1 MCGIA
6 GILNLTGE
14 WLGPDAAVASR
25 MASTLK
31 HRGPD
36 DEGAMKEGPVA
47 FGFRRLSIIDL
58 ETGHQPISNDMGT
71 VWAMFN
77 GEIYNFGELRAE
89 LEREGYH
96 FRTKSDTEVILRAYE
111 CYSLDFI
118 NHLRGMFAIALWDA
132 KQERLV
138 LARDRVGKKPLF
150 YGINRKQL
158 AFASEIKALRVWPR
172 LDRTIDAVAL
182 NEYLG
187 VLYVPAPHSIFAG
200 ARKLPAG
207 HLLIADCRRGEYVIE
222 RYWRASPVP
231 DYTKSL
237 DYYAEGL
244 REVLGEAVHM
254 RLRSDVPL
262 GAFLS
267 GGVDSTIIVG
277 LMAKEVSPVQT
288 FSIGFRDKR
297 FDESAY
303 ARTAAREFGTQHY
316 EETVDSTDVSP
327 DELQSL
333 VWHMDEPFGDSSFIP
348 TYWVS
353 KIARKNVTVALSGD
367 GGDELFGGYTRYRL
381 FQILRRLNVLP
392 NVCKLAGRTLTAQLR
407 TLPAQLSP
415 GISERLRQAQK
426 AFELSALNEDQQIEA
441 LETYFDVQS
450 KSQIYSQAWS
460 AHLNEYHSNQNVIP
474 ANGFPKGVAR
484 DDEALVK
491 FMVRDLETSMID
503 DGLVKVDRSSMA
515 CSLEVRSPF
524 LDQRVIEF
532 AMKIPPQFKLKNGAQ
547 KIVLKKAFKDML
559 PSAIA
564 TRGKQGFEVPFA
576 HWFQRKSWRALLLD
590 MLCADRLRRQGVF
603 NPSKV
608 VKLRDEV
615 LLDPEA
621 RYSQV
626 SSYQLR
632 HRVWALLMFQMWYE
646 QFAA

>member
-1 MCGIA
+1 
-6 GILNLTGE
+6 
-14 WLGPDAAVASR
+14 
-25 MASTLK
+25 
-31 HRGPD
+31 
-36 DEGAMKEGPVA
+36 MKEGPVA

-77 GEIYNFGELRAE
+77 GEIYNFVELRAE
-89 LEREGYH
+89 LARQGYH

-111 CYSLDFI
+111 YYGLNFV

-150 YGINRKQL
+150 YGINRNQL
-158 AFASEIKALRVWPR
+158 AFASEIKALQVWPH

-182 NEYLG
+182 DEYLS

-231 DYTKSL
+231 DYTKSF

-244 REVLGEAVHM
+244 REVLGEAVRM

-303 ARTAAREFGTQHY
+303 ARTAAQEFATQHH
-316 EETVDSTDVSP
+316 EETVDSTNVSP
-327 DELQSL
+327 EELQSL
-333 VWHMDEPFGDSSFIP
+333 VWHMDEPLGDSSFIP

-381 FQILRRLNVLP
+381 LQTLRRLNVLP
-392 NVCKLAGRTLTAQLR
+392 SVCRLAGKTLTAQLR
-407 TLPAQLSP
+407 TLPAHWSP
-415 GISERLRQAQK
+415 GISERLRQAHK
-426 AFELSALNEDQQIEA
+426 AFELSTLNEDQQIEA
-441 LETYFDVQS
+441 LQTYFDVQS
-450 KSQIYSQAWS
+450 KSQIYCHAWS
-460 AHLNEYHSNQNVIP
+460 AHLNGHNSNRNVVQE
-474 ANGFPKGVAR
+474 NGFLKGVAK
-484 DDEALVK
+484 DDKALVK
-491 FMVRDLETSMID
+491 FMARDLETSMID

-524 LDQRVIEF
+524 LDHRVIEF
-532 AMKIPPQFKLKNGAQ
+532 AMKIPPQFKLKNGGQ
-547 KIVLKKAFKDML
+547 KIILKKAFNDLL
-559 PSAIA
+559 PSEIA

-576 HWFQRKSWRALLLD
+576 QWFQRKSWRALLLD
-590 MLCADRLRRQGVF
+590 MLSEDRLRRQGIF

-608 VKLRDEV
+608 VKLRDEL
-615 LLDPEA
+615 LLDSEA

-632 HRVWALLMFQMWYE
+632 HRVWALLMFQMWHE
-646 QFAA
+646 QFAT